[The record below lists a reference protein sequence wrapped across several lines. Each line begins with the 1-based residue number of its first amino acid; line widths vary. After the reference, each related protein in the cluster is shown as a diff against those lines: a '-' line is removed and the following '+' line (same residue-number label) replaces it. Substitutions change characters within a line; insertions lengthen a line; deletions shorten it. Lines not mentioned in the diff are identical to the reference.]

1 MVVARKKKL
10 HKLACLKTHS
20 LTFTHRPEARSPFL
34 NLSSKLTSAFLTK
47 RFSFEIPPKLNKYWV
62 NSLFPRIEDEITQI
76 HLIDF

>member
-1 MVVARKKKL
+1 MLVARKKKPQ
-10 HKLACLKTHS
+10 ACVLKNAS